1 MPSETSKPKDRVPN
15 DLQNLRP
22 ASGSASLTTEAS
34 TRAREN
40 RQDARKMSAH
50 LQAARKPS
58 RRHVTLDMKV
68 QAFRELA
75 RRQQGCARL
84 SGAAE

>member
-34 TRAREN
+34 TRARGN

-50 LQAARKPS
+50 LEAAHKPS
-58 RRHVTLDMKV
+58 RHHMTQDMK
-68 QAFRELA
+68 APA
-75 RRQQGCARL
+75 
-84 SGAAE
+84 